1 MFEDFEAGDVVT
13 ATVLINAIVKSK
25 TKTKKDYIRLTL
37 NDGKNAVIAF
47 LWDTNKIDFN
57 EGDTVKIKGTLGFY
71 DDKPKLDLIEITESK
86 QKINLPSL
94 SEDDRTKFIER
105 FNKIRSLVDDDEL
118 IDLLDAIFDNENI
131 WNDFINAPAAK
142 SNHQVYLGGLLEHT
156 VEVAELCKIAYNLS
170 PKNINLSLLLTGALL
185 HDIGKIKEYSY
196 DSKFD
201 RTTTGKLVGHTS
213 LSVIIVTRMMP
224 ESLSTKKFTE
234 VIHLLLSHHG
244 KREWGAPVEP
254 LMKEAVLIHQSDM
267 LSSYSS
273 RYDIVKSENKTTEWS
288 NFDKSYNR
296 SWYLASI
303 NEDE

>member
-142 SNHQVYLGGLLEHT
+142 IRRISGL
-156 VEVAELCKIAYNLS
+156 S
-170 PKNINLSLLLTGALL
+170 WLL
-185 HDIGKIKEYSY
+185 K
-196 DSKFD
+196 
-201 RTTTGKLVGHTS
+201 
-213 LSVIIVTRMMP
+213 
-224 ESLSTKKFTE
+224 
-234 VIHLLLSHHG
+234 
-244 KREWGAPVEP
+244 
-254 LMKEAVLIHQSDM
+254 
-267 LSSYSS
+267 
-273 RYDIVKSENKTTEWS
+273 
-288 NFDKSYNR
+288 
-296 SWYLASI
+296 
-303 NEDE
+303 